1 MLLVGGTVVYNT
13 QYICIFLSLLTRF
26 RLRANLLAPVI
37 LRSPLTFGKLNFS
50 ISSVQQLNLMDYEV
64 REIQMR

>member
-1 MLLVGGTVVYNT
+1 M
-13 QYICIFLSLLTRF
+13 
-26 RLRANLLAPVI
+26 LRANLLAPVI
-37 LRSPLTFGKLNFS
+37 LKFPLIFGKLNFS